1 MYQLIRFIESMFE
14 EYQFEI
20 IDKSLLVRMQ
30 YAVDTFVDQN
40 YPKIKNIKPEKY
52 VTLLGNPAKSGITV
66 DINPLFEKE
75 LDIHYPEKLI

>member
-30 YAVDTFVDQN
+30 YAVDSFVDQN

-52 VTLLGNPAKSGITV
+52 VTLTCESREGKVNV
-66 DINPLFEKE
+66 DVNPLFEKE
-75 LDIHYPEKLI
+75 LKIHYPEKLV

>member
-20 IDKSLLVRMQ
+20 IDNSLLVRMQ
-30 YAVDTFVDQN
+30 YAVDSFVDQN

-52 VTLLGNPAKSGITV
+52 VALTCESREGKVSV
-66 DINPLFEKE
+66 DVNPLFEKE
-75 LDIHYPEKLI
+75 LKIHYPEKLV